1 MTKTKLV
8 QMNGKLAAAIAAKK
22 AAIKEL
28 EIKKLE
34 AQKAQI
40 ETALVATSFQISKKQ
55 AVLEALL
62 K

>member
-1 MTKTKLV
+1 MNKTKLV
-8 QMNGKLAAAIAAKK
+8 ELNGKLAAAIAAKK

-40 ETALVATSFQISKKQ
+40 ENALIASSFAISKRQ
-55 AVLEALL
+55 AAIQALL